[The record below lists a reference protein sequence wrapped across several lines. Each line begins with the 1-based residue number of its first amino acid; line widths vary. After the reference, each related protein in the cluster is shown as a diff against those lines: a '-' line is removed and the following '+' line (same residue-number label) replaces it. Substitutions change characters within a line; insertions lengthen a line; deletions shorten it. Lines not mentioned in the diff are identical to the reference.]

1 VAGQT
6 VYDSENHG
14 SSDVTV
20 QHAFELSS
28 NVAMA
33 KMAVQHYS
41 GNPMQFINH
50 LKNMGMDNVTGID
63 LSGEGRPLIYKPG
76 HKLWGPST
84 IPWMAFGYNLLVSP
98 LQTANLYNA
107 VANNGKMM
115 KPYLV
120 SAIKEEGVLL
130 REIQPKVVNEKICS
144 DQTLAALKACLEG
157 VCLHGTATTLFKGTP
172 YKVAGKTGTALIANG
187 KKGYDDKIY
196 QSSFAGYFP
205 ADNPQY
211 TCIVVIKNKPHAAV
225 FYGAAVAG
233 PVFKEIADRLYS
245 ASVKQA
251 PIAKVAAKPD
261 SNVYVYKGYK
271 QDVARVAK
279 KLRLPVVDSSLF
291 VDEWATISHA
301 PAAGLLKS
309 SKVDTKSM
317 PSLIG
322 LGYKD
327 LIYICESAGLKV
339 NAQGRGKVAAQSIEA
354 GSPIVKGQQIQITLN

>member
-1 VAGQT
+1 
-6 VYDSENHG
+6 
-14 SSDVTV
+14 
-20 QHAFELSS
+20 
-28 NVAMA
+28 
-33 KMAVQHYS
+33 
-41 GNPMQFINH
+41 
-50 LKNMGMDNVTGID
+50 
-63 LSGEGRPLIYKPG
+63 
-76 HKLWGPST
+76 
-84 IPWMAFGYNLLVSP
+84 
-98 LQTANLYNA
+98 
-107 VANNGKMM
+107 
-115 KPYLV
+115 
-120 SAIKEEGVLL
+120 
-130 REIQPKVVNEKICS
+130 
-144 DQTLAALKACLEG
+144 
-157 VCLHGTATTLFKGTP
+157 
-172 YKVAGKTGTALIANG
+172 
-187 KKGYDDKIY
+187 
-196 QSSFAGYFP
+196 
-205 ADNPQY
+205 
-211 TCIVVIKNKPHAAV
+211 VIKNKPHAAV

-279 KLRLPVVDSSLF
+279 KLRLPFVDSSLF